1 MNRPAARQQPRS
13 RFFQR
18 MVWWVAAVPTLLI
31 PLYVSPAGEDL
42 FRMPKELVFRAEAI
56 ILGVLLL
63 AATLLGEIKVRT
75 LSRDRTTTLLL
86 ISSSAVALLTVA
98 LSTNVAISARSFAYF
113 ATCAI
118 TFLGTYLA
126 VGPQSLRSVVFVGI
140 GSGVPNALLA
150 LVQRIGWWNPF
161 DFPAEIP
168 QRMRITALIGNPN
181 DVGAY
186 LAICCVV
193 GMAYA
198 IASRKL
204 SAILATVLLLA
215 GVFAS
220 DALTAIGAVLAAML
234 TMAFGTSRRLALV
247 LTTLVIVVG
256 LASLTGLP
264 SLRARAVTLAT
275 AFRTHDYFTLTTD
288 RIVSFTAAWT
298 MFHDHPVTGVGP
310 GTFKWHYLPYRLR
323 VIEHH
328 PQFYLKNLQNFG
340 EVHSDHLQ
348 ILAEEGIVGYAVF
361 ALILGVLGWQSLAP
375 ADEAKASDRTRFIR
389 LLSLPLAV
397 AIAILAVTGFPLE
410 LSAVTSC
417 LVFFMACIRRWSSD
431 VDCA

>member
-1 MNRPAARQQPRS
+1 MNRPAARRHLRPRL
-13 RFFQR
+13 FQR
-18 MVWWVAAVPTLLI
+18 VIWWGAAVLTLLI

-42 FRMPKELVFRAEAI
+42 FRMPKELIFRAEAI
-56 ILGVLLL
+56 ILGALLL
-63 AATLLGEIKVRT
+63 VATFLGEIKVRT
-75 LSRDRTTTLLL
+75 LSRDPTTTLLV
-86 ISSSAVALLTVA
+86 ISSSAVTLLTVA
-98 LSTNVAISARSFAYF
+98 LSTNIAISARSFAYF
-113 ATCAI
+113 STCTI
-118 TFLGTYLA
+118 TFLATYLA

-140 GSGVPNALLA
+140 GSSVPNALLA

-193 GMAYA
+193 GIAYA

-247 LTTLVIVVG
+247 LAALVIVVG
-256 LASLTGLP
+256 LAALTWVP

-275 AFRTHDYFTLTTD
+275 AFRAHDYFTLTTD
-288 RIVSFTAAWT
+288 RMVSFAAAWA
-298 MFHDHPVTGVGP
+298 MFRDHPVTGVGP

-323 VIEHH
+323 VIEQH

-348 ILAEEGIVGYAVF
+348 ILAEEGVIGYAMF
-361 ALILGVLGWQSLAP
+361 AGILGLLASHSLRP
-375 ADEAKASDRTRFIR
+375 VGDAKPSERNDFIR
-389 LLSLPLAV
+389 LVALPLAV
-397 AIAILAVTGFPLE
+397 AIAILAAMGFPLE

-417 LVFFMACIRRWSSD
+417 LVFFLACIRRWSSN
-431 VDCA
+431 VDGA